1 MHLINTTKSNL
12 EFKSL
17 KSRAEVNKFILQ
29 RLSDSLGFVDHTD
42 QVTISAVIVGKQSST
57 ICEQM
62 DVAVFQ

>member
-42 QVTISAVIVGKQSST
+42 QVTISAVIVEKQSST